1 MNRAPLDTWTKRE
14 HLCLASSVSC
24 SGDQNWITV
33 SRTLKTVCGNGNSNN
48 TRPADWYSQKNCA
61 VQYGNLLESVE
72 ATKRKKRSSES
83 SAGVSSPAS
92 VETPTE
98 LLLRRLTEERM
109 QEIKAQMRSDQEMY
123 LKIQREIDSLQSDEV
138 DEQEMQDMW
147 QEIEKEQETKRIEEM
162 KLENQMREREQR
174 KKEMTANWRNNSP
187 AARRSVQ
194 TTDTTAVD
202 MDVEDI
208 NSSGNKQQQSGP
220 SPLLTSLLKSP
231 TSSSP
236 AAPPSTPGT
245 GSSVARATAPTITSL
260 LTSGASTV
268 SSQPAITMK
277 SPTDAAFMSRPITGP
292 PATEALTPTTPTLE
306 RSPSQSAPT
315 LSMLLEKN
323 KAAAAAAA
331 KAAEAGDSSEKSENT
346 ASQEQPLLDD
356 AGNAL
361 VDADEADQLLE
372 GMSNIDDIDI
382 DMASV
387 IDDEI
392 LKEVDEAID
401 MASVIGDEIFKEV
414 DEAIASP
421 VPDKAE
427 GIDFEDKLD
436 ALKREQTRSTPTGEV
451 SKPVEVVIGSSDDS
465 NDNIPLAAVA
475 SQDNSKDRTVTAS
488 EGNGTPED
496 TERLA
501 SEVAVEEIGE
511 TITLIS
517 TSSED
522 TAGSPPTKAEEEVSA
537 ESATKNEEKSTNE
550 ATTEAVSES
559 ADTVEA
565 TEESEVSSETTTA
578 AGEAKASQEKADKQ
592 QPLEEKTATLSA
604 PVAVSLHDTDEET
617 SSLTDSSKQD
627 DPPRSVRSKQQQSAK
642 HSATEEHSKADQEQ
656 AGTPQPPS
664 APARAPLLRKLPHRD
679 RSESPMVDDDTTTA
693 SDQSTARSSTR
704 RRCSSTPVI
713 DSIPNSPASSEH
725 TDEKRET
732 RAATKKLFLSIYAT
746 LQESKHAAPFRRPFH
761 DEHAQ
766 RHAEI
771 CLRHMDFPTIKRN
784 IDSGLIRSL
793 NELHR
798 DVLLMA
804 HNVLLAYKP
813 HTTQYKTARLFLE
826 DVQALKEFSV
836 VPETAANSSAS
847 ISTPAA
853 NSSGSGSSSSRAER
867 PHGSKARSGF
877 RKSQRHH

>member
-1 MNRAPLDTWTKRE
+1 MSAGVQERLQMSRMPLDTWTKRE

-48 TRPADWYSQKNCA
+48 NNRPADWYSQKNCA
-61 VQYGNLLESVE
+61 LQYGNLLESVE

-109 QEIKAQMRSDQEMY
+109 LEIKAQMRSDQEMY

-138 DEQEMQDMW
+138 SEQEMQDMW
-147 QEIEKEQETKRIEEM
+147 LAIEKEQDTKRIEEM

-174 KKEMTANWRNNSP
+174 KKEMTASWRNSSP
-187 AARRSVQ
+187 AARRSIQ
-194 TTDTTAVD
+194 TTDTTSVD

-208 NSSGNKQQQSGP
+208 SSGGNKQQSGP

-236 AAPPSTPGT
+236 APPSTPVAP

-277 SPTDAAFMSRPITGP
+277 SPTDAAFMSRPMTGP
-292 PATEALTPTTPTLE
+292 PASEALTPTTPTLE
-306 RSPSQSAPT
+306 RSPSQAAPT

-323 KAAAAAAA
+323 KAAV
-331 KAAEAGDSSEKSENT
+331 KSGEAGGSSEKSEST

-356 AGNAL
+356 AESAL
-361 VDADEADQLLE
+361 VDPDEADQLLE
-372 GMSNIDDIDI
+372 GLSNIDEIIDDIDI

-392 LKEVDEAID
+392 LKEVDEAI
-401 MASVIGDEIFKEV
+401 
-414 DEAIASP
+414 ASP
-421 VPDKAE
+421 VADKSD

-436 ALKREQTRSTPTGEV
+436 ALKREQTGTTPTEEAA
-451 SKPVEVVIGSSDDS
+451 KPVEVVIASSDDS

-475 SQDNSKDRTVTAS
+475 SQDNSKDRTLTAS
-488 EGNGTPED
+488 EGNATPED
-496 TERLA
+496 ANRLA

-522 TAGSPPTKAEEEVSA
+522 TAGSPPTMAKPEEDLVAESVPKDEEEK
-537 ESATKNEEKSTNE
+537 ATED
-550 ATTEAVSES
+550 ATIEAVGE
-559 ADTVEA
+559 AVDTVKA
-565 TEESEVSSETTTA
+565 TEEPEISPEPAATA
-578 AGEAKASQEKADKQ
+578 EEATANKEDADKQ
-592 QPLEEKTATLSA
+592 QTLEEKTATPTA
-604 PVAVSLHDTDEET
+604 TVAVSLHDTDEET

-627 DPPRSVRSKQQQSAK
+627 DPPRSVRSKQQSVKQP
-642 HSATEEHSKADQEQ
+642 ATEESKADQEQ

-693 SDQSTARSSTR
+693 SDHSTARSSTR

-771 CLRHMDFPTIKRN
+771 CLRHMDLPTIKRN

-813 HTTQYKTARLFLE
+813 HTTQHKTARLFLE

-836 VPETAANSSAS
+836 GHETASNSTGST
-847 ISTPAA
+847 STPAA
-853 NSSGSGSSSSRAER
+853 NASGPSGSSSSTTTRAER

>member
-1 MNRAPLDTWTKRE
+1 MNRTPLDTWTKRE

-33 SRTLKTVCGNGNSNN
+33 SRTLKTVCGNGNNN
-48 TRPADWYSQKNCA
+48 NRPADWYSQKNCA

-98 LLLRRLTEERM
+98 LLLRRLTDERM
-109 QEIKAQMRSDQEMY
+109 VEIKAQMRSDQEIY

-138 DEQEMQDMW
+138 NEQDMQEMW
-147 QEIEKEQETKRIEEM
+147 LEIEKEQETKRIEEM

-174 KKEMTANWRNNSP
+174 KKEMTASWRNNSP
-187 AARRSVQ
+187 AARRSIQ

-236 AAPPSTPGT
+236 AAPPSTTPGT
-245 GSSVARATAPTITSL
+245 ATSVARATAPTITSL

-292 PATEALTPTTPTLE
+292 PATETLTPSTPTLE

-323 KAAAAAAA
+323 KAGV
-331 KAAEAGDSSEKSENT
+331 KADEAGGSSEKSEST

-356 AGNAL
+356 AGSAL
-361 VDADEADQLLE
+361 VDPDEADQLLE
-372 GMSNIDDIDI
+372 GLSNIDEIIDDIDI

-392 LKEVDEAID
+392 LKEVDET
-401 MASVIGDEIFKEV
+401 
-414 DEAIASP
+414 IASP
-421 VPDKAE
+421 VAAKSE
-427 GIDFEDKLD
+427 VIDFEDKLD
-436 ALKREQTRSTPTGEV
+436 ALKREQSRSTPTGEEP
-451 SKPVEVVIGSSDDS
+451 KPVEVVIGSSDDS

-488 EGNGTPED
+488 EGNATPED
-496 TERLA
+496 TDRLA

-522 TAGSPPTKAEEEVSA
+522 TAGSPPTVAKAEEELVA
-537 ESATKNEEKSTNE
+537 EAGPKNEEEKSTDADPAPE
-550 ATTEAVSES
+550 AESEAV
-559 ADTVEA
+559 DVVVEA
-565 TEESEVSSETTTA
+565 TEESEVSSEPTSA
-578 AGEAKASQEKADKQ
+578 AGEAKANQEEADKQ
-592 QPLEEKTATLSA
+592 QTLEEKTATLSA
-604 PVAVSLHDTDEET
+604 PVAVSLHDTDEES

-642 HSATEEHSKADQEQ
+642 HSTTEESKADQEQ
-656 AGTPQPPS
+656 PGTPQPPS

-693 SDQSTARSSTR
+693 SDHSTARSSTR

-732 RAATKKLFLSIYAT
+732 RAAAKKLFLSIYAT

-836 VPETAANSSAS
+836 VQDTSASSSAS
-847 ISTPAA
+847 TSTPAA
-853 NSSGSGSSSSRAER
+853 NSSAGSSSRAER
-867 PHGSKARSGF
+867 SHGGKARSGF